1 MLFSYVILIRL
12 KKEDN
17 AQNNSETKDEYVREL
32 QNSIRSL
39 KENREME
46 SNYMRWAWEAFK
58 QDREDEAREEGKIEG
73 KIESVLDIL
82 NELGEIPKELE
93 EKITSET
100 KIDVLK
106 TMVKTASKATSV
118 LEFEEQ
124 ISKL

>member
-1 MLFSYVILIRL
+1 MKNFLSFV
-12 KKEDN
+12 KEDN

-46 SNYMRWAWEAFK
+46 SNYMRWAWEAFQ
-58 QDREDEAREEGKIEG
+58 QDREDEAKEEGILIG
-73 KIESVLDIL
+73 KRSVIL
-82 NELGEIPKELE
+82 NLLGKLGNIPESLE
-93 EKITSET
+93 ERIRSET
-100 KIDVLK
+100 EA
-106 TMVKTASKATSV
+106 VKLDAMSMIVAKATSV